1 MRIAFVNQVG
11 QVGGA
16 EMILLDLLA
25 SLPAAIPG
33 VERHLIVLT
42 DGPLVGLAQALG
54 VTTHVHPMPARLA
67 SLGDSALKGKGKAQL
82 ALTLA
87 GRGVPAGVSAIG
99 HAKALGR
106 LVRGLQ
112 PDLIHSNGL
121 KAHLLL
127 RLSGIKGIPIVWQLQ
142 DFLGSRPVMAKA
154 LRWASRSAAGVIA
167 IAEAVGRDARA
178 VLDPLPVEVVYTAI
192 DLDTFTPGPG
202 DGRWLDGLAGLPP
215 AEEGFARVGL
225 VAVYARWKGQDLLL
239 DAAARIMAE
248 RPDAKVR
255 FFIIGGPIYKT
266 QGSQFSEAE
275 LRERAASLG
284 LADRVG
290 FVPFRSDTANV
301 YRALDVVVHAST
313 QPEPF
318 GRTIVEAMACA
329 RPVIVANAGGAA
341 ETFTPDKDAVGF
353 TPGDP
358 AALAEAILGLLD
370 DPARRERIAREAR
383 ISAAARFARP
393 RFGTEMAAAYGR
405 LTRHRPRAT
414 SPPSNQIDRP

>member
-1 MRIAFVNQVG
+1 MRIVFVNQVG

-33 VERHLIVLT
+33 VERHLIVLS
-42 DGPLVGLAQALG
+42 DGPLIGRAETLG
-54 VTTHVHPMPARLA
+54 VTVHAYPMPSKLA
-67 SLGDSALKGKGKAQL
+67 MLGDSALKGKGKGRL
-82 ALTLA
+82 AVVLA
-87 GRGVPAGVSAIG
+87 TRGLPAGLAAIG
-99 HAKALGR
+99 HARGLGR
-106 LVRGLQ
+106 LIREGK

-127 RLSGIKGIPIVWQLQ
+127 SLAGLWGIPIVWQLQ
-142 DFLGSRPVMAKA
+142 DFLGSRPVMARA

-167 IAEAVGRDARA
+167 IAEAVGRDARE

-192 DLDTFTPGPG
+192 DLDEFTPGVG
-202 DGRWLDGLAGLPP
+202 DGPWLDGLAGLPT
-215 AEEGFARVGL
+215 AEPGVARVGL

-239 DAAARIMAE
+239 EAAAKIAAS

-266 QGSQFSEAE
+266 QGSQFTEAE
-275 LRERAASLG
+275 LRAQAATLG
-284 LADRVG
+284 LGDRVG
-290 FVPFRSDTANV
+290 FVPFRRDTANV

-329 RPVIVANAGGAA
+329 RPVIVSDAGGAS
-341 ETFTPDKDAVGF
+341 ETFTQDVDAVGF
-353 TPGDP
+353 PPGDRD
-358 AALAEAILGLLD
+358 ALASAILGLLD
-370 DPARRERIAREAR
+370 DPARRDRIALEAR
-383 ISAAARFARP
+383 RSAASRFARP
-393 RFGTEMAAAYGR
+393 RFGAEMAAAYAR
-405 LTRHRPRAT
+405 LMK
-414 SPPSNQIDRP
+414 SDRPAPASSPIGA